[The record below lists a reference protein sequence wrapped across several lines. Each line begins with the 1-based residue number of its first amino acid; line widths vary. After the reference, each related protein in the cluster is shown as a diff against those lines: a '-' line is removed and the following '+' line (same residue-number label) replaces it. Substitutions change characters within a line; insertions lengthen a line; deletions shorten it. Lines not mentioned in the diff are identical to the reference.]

1 MSARKSISKTLVW
14 ILMGL
19 LILGLGG
26 FGITNLSGTVRS
38 VGSVGEAEIDINDY
52 SRALQNE
59 IRALESERG
68 EPVSF
73 AQAEA
78 QGIPDAVLSRLVA
91 QAALTHETGR
101 VQLSVGD
108 DNLREQ
114 IVAIPGF
121 QGVDGSFDREAYAFA
136 LEQAGLSEAQFEQD
150 LRQETASAFL
160 QGAVMSGVTMPE
172 AYTDTLLTYVGEERD
187 VTWAEL
193 DRNDLTTGL
202 PEPTE
207 EELQAYHEANV
218 AQFTTPETR
227 EITYAWLT
235 PEMIIDTVDVDE
247 EALRDA
253 YEARADEFIQP
264 ERRLVERLVF
274 PDEAAAQAAAE
285 RIETGASS
293 FEDEVDAR
301 DLDLADVDMGDVTR
315 ADLDEAAEAVFT
327 ADTGDVVGPATSPVG
342 PALFRVNAILA
353 AQETSFEEAEPQLRD
368 ALAGDR
374 ARRVIE
380 SRIES
385 IDDLLAGGAT
395 IEDLARET
403 DLELGKIAWNPGVT
417 SDIGAYADFRQA
429 AQNLTTEDYPEV
441 LDLEDGGIYAMRLDK
456 VVAPEVQPLDTVR
469 GAAIQGWRQEAVT
482 EALKAEYEEART
494 ALSQGSAF
502 ADLDLPS
509 QSATG
514 LTRRSFQSGTPP
526 SFIEAVFDMDKGEAR
541 FLSEAGTLFILRL
554 DAVRAPDPE
563 DQDLEQ
569 LTARL
574 RDQAASGMGQDLF
587 QLLAND
593 IRARAGIELNQNALN
608 AVHSNFQ

>member
-1 MSARKSISKTLVW
+1 MSASKSISKTLVW
-14 ILMGL
+14 VLMGL

-38 VGSVGEAEIDINDY
+38 VGSVGDAEIDINDY
-52 SRALQNE
+52 ARALQNE

-68 EPVSF
+68 EPISF

-78 QGIPDAVLSRLVA
+78 QGIPDAVLTRLVA

-108 DNLREQ
+108 ENLREQ

-121 QGVDGSFDREAYAFA
+121 QGVDGTFDREAYAFA

-150 LRQETASAFL
+150 LRNETASAFL
-160 QGAVMSGVTMPE
+160 QGAVMAGVTMPE

-187 VTWAEL
+187 VTWAAL

-207 EELQAYHEANV
+207 EELQAFHDANV

-235 PEMIIDTVDVDE
+235 PEMIIDTVEVDE

-253 YEARADEFIQP
+253 YDARADEFIQP

-274 PDEAAAQAAAE
+274 PDEAAAQAAAD

-293 FEDEVDAR
+293 FEDEVTAR
-301 DLDLADVDMGDVTR
+301 DLDLSDVDMGDVTR
-315 ADLDEAAEAVFT
+315 NDLDDAAEDVFS
-327 ADTGDVVGPATSPVG
+327 ADTGVVVGPADSPVG

-353 AQETSFEEAEPQLRD
+353 AQETTFEEAEPQLRD

-380 SRIES
+380 AQIDS

-403 DLELGKIAWNPGVT
+403 DLELGTIAWNPRVT
-417 SDIGAYADFRQA
+417 DGIGAYAGFRQA
-429 AQNLTTEDYPEV
+429 AQTLTTGDYPEV
-441 LDLEDGGIYAMRLDK
+441 LELEDGGIYAMRLDK
-456 VVAPEVQPLDTVR
+456 VVAPEVQPLDEVR
-469 GAAIQGWRQEAVT
+469 NAATQGWRQEAVT
-482 EALKAEYEEART
+482 KALEAEYEEARK
-494 ALSQGSAF
+494 AL
-502 ADLDLPS
+502 ADGTSFDALDLPT
-509 QSATG
+509 QSAEG

-526 SFIEAVFDMDKGEAR
+526 SFVETVFDMDKGEAR
-541 FLSEAGTLFILRL
+541 FLAETGSLFILRL
-554 DAVRAPDPE
+554 DAIRAPDPE
-563 DQDLEQ
+563 DQDLAE
-569 LTARL
+569 LTTLL

-593 IRARAGIELNQNALN
+593 IRSRAGIELNQGALN

>member
-1 MSARKSISKTLVW
+1 
-14 ILMGL
+14 MGL

-38 VGSVGEAEIDINDY
+38 VGSVGEAEIDINNY
-52 SRALQNE
+52 ARALQNE

-68 EPVSF
+68 EPISF

-78 QGIPDAVLSRLVA
+78 QGIPDAVLTRLVA

-108 DNLREQ
+108 ENLSEQ

-187 VTWAEL
+187 VTWSEL
-193 DRNDLTTGL
+193 DRSDLTTGL
-202 PEPTE
+202 PEPTD
-207 EELQAYHEANV
+207 EELQAFHEANV

-235 PEMIIDTVDVDE
+235 PEMIIDTVEVDQE
-247 EALRDA
+247 SLRDA

-274 PDEAAAQAAAE
+274 PDEAAAQAAAD
-285 RIETGASS
+285 RIDSGASS
-293 FEDEVDAR
+293 FEDEVAAR
-301 DLDLADVDMGDVTR
+301 DLNLSDVDMGDVTR
-315 ADLDEAAEAVFT
+315 DDLDEAAKPVFT
-327 ADTGDVVGPATSPVG
+327 ADTGDVVGPAASPVG

-353 AQETSFEEAEPQLRD
+353 AQETTFEEAEPQLRD

-403 DLELGKIAWNPGVT
+403 DLELGQIAWNPRVT
-417 SDIGAYADFRQA
+417 NDIGAYADFRQA
-429 AQNLTTEDYPEV
+429 AQTLNTGDYPEV
-441 LDLEDGGIYAMRLDK
+441 LELEDGGLYAMRLDK
-456 VVAPEVQPLDTVR
+456 VVAPEVQPLEEVR
-469 GAAIQGWRQEAVT
+469 DAAIQGWRQEAVT
-482 EALKAEYEEART
+482 DALKAEYEEARK
-494 ALSQGSAF
+494 ALAQGSAF
-502 ADLDLPS
+502 ADLDLPT
-509 QSATG
+509 QSAEG
-514 LTRRSFQSGTPP
+514 VTRRSFQSGTPP
-526 SFIEAVFDMDKGEAR
+526 RFVEAVFDMDEGEAR
-541 FLSEAGTLFILRL
+541 FLRDASNLFILRL
-554 DAVRAPDPE
+554 DAVRAPAPD
-563 DQDLEQ
+563 DQDLAQ
-569 LTARL
+569 LTTML

-593 IRARAGIELNQNALN
+593 IRARAGIELNQSALN

>member
-1 MSARKSISKTLVW
+1 MSASKSISKTLVW

-38 VGSVGEAEIDINDY
+38 VGSVGEAEIDINNY
-52 SRALQNE
+52 ARALQNE

-68 EPVSF
+68 EPISF

-78 QGIPDAVLSRLVA
+78 QGIPDAVLTRLVA

-108 DNLREQ
+108 ENLSEQ

-187 VTWAEL
+187 VTWSEL
-193 DRNDLTTGL
+193 DRSDLTTGL
-202 PEPTE
+202 PEPTD
-207 EELQAYHEANV
+207 EELQAFHEANV

-235 PEMIIDTVDVDE
+235 PEMIIDTVEVDQE
-247 EALRDA
+247 SLRDA

-274 PDEAAAQAAAE
+274 PDEAAAQAAAD
-285 RIETGASS
+285 RIDSGASS
-293 FEDEVDAR
+293 FEDEVAAR
-301 DLDLADVDMGDVTR
+301 DLNLSDVDMGDVTR
-315 ADLDEAAEAVFT
+315 DDLDEAAKPVFT
-327 ADTGDVVGPATSPVG
+327 ADTGDVVGPAASPVG

-353 AQETSFEEAEPQLRD
+353 AQETTFEEAEPQLRD

-403 DLELGKIAWNPGVT
+403 DLELGQIAWNPRVT
-417 SDIGAYADFRQA
+417 NDIGAYADFRQA
-429 AQNLTTEDYPEV
+429 AQTLNTGDYPEV
-441 LDLEDGGIYAMRLDK
+441 LELEDGGLYAMRLDK
-456 VVAPEVQPLDTVR
+456 VVAPEVQPLEEVR
-469 GAAIQGWRQEAVT
+469 DAAIQGWRQEAVT
-482 EALKAEYEEART
+482 DALKAEYEEARK
-494 ALSQGSAF
+494 ALAQGSAF
-502 ADLDLPS
+502 ADLDLPT
-509 QSATG
+509 QSAEG
-514 LTRRSFQSGTPP
+514 VTRRSFQSGTPP
-526 SFIEAVFDMDKGEAR
+526 RFVEAVFDMDEGEAR
-541 FLSEAGTLFILRL
+541 FLRDASNLFILRL
-554 DAVRAPDPE
+554 DAVRAPAPD
-563 DQDLEQ
+563 DQDLAQ
-569 LTARL
+569 LTTML

-593 IRARAGIELNQNALN
+593 IRARAGIELNQSALN